1 MGAFDKVK
9 VLLGAFPGHCE
20 TLRRFLNI
28 SPEVVEE
35 GGAATLSLVA
45 SIYPGPVAA
54 EAVTW
59 TISDPSGAA
68 SNLLVSP
75 GQATE
80 DGQYTAST
88 VQVAET

>member
-1 MGAFDKVK
+1 M
-9 VLLGAFPGHCE
+9 
-20 TLRRFLNI
+20 RRFVDS

-68 SNLLVSP
+68 SNLRVSP

>member
-1 MGAFDKVK
+1 MGTLDKVK
-9 VLLGAFPGHCE
+9 VLVGAFSLS
-20 TLRRFLNI
+20 TLRRFVDS

-68 SNLLVSP
+68 SNLRVSP